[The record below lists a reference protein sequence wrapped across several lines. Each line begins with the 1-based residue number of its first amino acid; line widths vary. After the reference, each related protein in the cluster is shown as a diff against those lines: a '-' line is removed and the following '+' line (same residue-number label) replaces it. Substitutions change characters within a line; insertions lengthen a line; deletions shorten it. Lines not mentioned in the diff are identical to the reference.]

1 MKAKTRVKEETLPA
15 VRLFRNNL
23 DDLTNL
29 FEEHASDITIS
40 DNQYFYND
48 LAEMRE
54 KSGPRLRQL
63 QIGSSNPTATL
74 SFVPGAGIKL
84 NVTTSGDDD
93 SQENKNANLLF
104 LRVKDYLDGQRTST
118 ARFMNRTV
126 SGVMVGIGAMAMG
139 LSLLTSPYVGD
150 KFSLDDRH
158 SALFIVGLF
167 VSMLTVVSAAKT
179 STQYFVYY
187 GYPTE
192 LTSFWKRKK
201 DDLILVVIGGV
212 LGGLIT
218 VIFQLVVSHFSNK

>member
-1 MKAKTRVKEETLPA
+1 MKAKTRVKEEALPA

-29 FEEHASDITIS
+29 FREHASDITFS
-40 DNQYFYND
+40 DNQYFYDD

-54 KSGPRLRQL
+54 KTGPRLRQL
-63 QIGSSNPTATL
+63 QIGSSNPAATL
-74 SFVPGAGIKL
+74 SFVPGIGIKL
-84 NVTTSGDDD
+84 NVTASGDDD

-118 ARFMNRTV
+118 ARFMSRTV
-126 SGVMVGIGAMAMG
+126 LSVIVGIGALAMG
-139 LSLLTSPYVGD
+139 LSLLTSQRVGD
-150 KFSLDDRH
+150 KVSLDNLH
-158 SALFIVGLF
+158 SVLLLVGLL
-167 VSMLTVVSAAKT
+167 VVVLSTVSATRTA
-179 STQYFVYY
+179 TQYFAYY

-218 VIFQLVVSHFSNK
+218 VILQLLVSHFSNK